1 MHIKRW
7 SIALFIITITIGGL
21 GFFKFQQIQA
31 AIAMAEAFPEPSA
44 AVNTHIA
51 KVSEFQD
58 SYQVTGQIV
67 AKQMVGLQNEHAGII
82 TQVNF
87 EPGQLVTEG
96 ELLLSLN
103 VSEEQAQLS
112 SAKASKVLAKQD
124 FKRMTTLVAENKVS
138 QQEYDAADAQLKIAQ
153 ANIANLESII
163 AKKQV
168 IAPFTGTVGLE
179 NYQKGQFIGAN
190 SNITTL
196 IGQDKNIWVDFKLP
210 QTQQQLTIGDTV
222 VVNAISNQTGAQ
234 QFTAKVIAKNSAM
247 QANSRHLTYR
257 AEIADGSQLFG
268 HNELVKVT
276 IQLAAQNVVLL
287 PNSAVVRDQFGT
299 YVFLLNQDEQSNYRA
314 KRLAVEAGEH
324 VGEQQII
331 MSGLNGGELIA
342 TDGAFK
348 LREGLLVYPN
358 IVPENSLSA
367 ILVSKGEGQG

>member
-7 SIALFIITITIGGL
+7 LIALFIITITIGGL

-51 KVSEFQD
+51 QVSEFQD

-82 TQVNF
+82 TKVNF
-87 EPGQLVTEG
+87 KPGQLVTEG
-96 ELLLSLN
+96 QLLLSLN

-112 SAKASKVLAKQD
+112 SAKASEVLAKQD

-153 ANIANLESII
+153 ANIANLQSII

-196 IGQDKNIWVDFKLP
+196 VGQDKNIWVDFKLP
-210 QTQQQLTIGDTV
+210 QTQQQLTTGDTV
-222 VVNAISNQTGAQ
+222 VVNAISNQTGKQ

-247 QANSRHLTYR
+247 LANSRHLTYR
-257 AEIADGSQLFG
+257 AEIADGSQLFS

-276 IQLAAQNVVLL
+276 IQLAAKNVVLL

-314 KRLAVEAGEH
+314 KRLTVEAGEH

-367 ILVSKGEGQG
+367 ILVSKGKEQG

>member
-7 SIALFIITITIGGL
+7 LIALFIITITIGGL

-51 KVSEFQD
+51 QVSEFQD
-58 SYQVTGQIV
+58 TYQVTGQIV

-112 SAKASKVLAKQD
+112 SAKASEVLAKQD

-210 QTQQQLTIGDTV
+210 QTQQQLTIGDAV
-222 VVNAISNQTGAQ
+222 VVSAISNQTGAQ

-257 AEIADGSQLFG
+257 AEISDGSQFFS

-314 KRLAVEAGEH
+314 KRLTVEAGEH

-331 MSGLNGGELIA
+331 KSGLNGGELIA

-367 ILVSKGEGQG
+367 ILASKGKEQG